1 MNKKDCIEYDSCMEG
16 LKVCNGVH
24 FDKTN
29 DPETNELVID
39 LVKIV
44 TTIVLLEINR
54 GGEVN
59 GRDKTI
65 FPNSRH
71 GDDQK

>member
-39 LVKIV
+39 LPYYW
-44 TTIVLLEINR
+44 R
-54 GGEVN
+54 
-59 GRDKTI
+59 
-65 FPNSRH
+65 
-71 GDDQK
+71 